1 MHTIAEAV
9 EELIKITSMYHLQAG
24 KTAKFVGYILLGD
37 KRKAKDL
44 WITMGDVRTHL
55 YDVFNSDIDDWINS

>member
-1 MHTIAEAV
+1 MQTIAEAV
-9 EELIKITSMYHLQAG
+9 EELIKITSMYQLNAG
-24 KTAKFVGYILLGD
+24 KTAKLVGYILLGD

-44 WITMGDVRTHL
+44 WMTMGDIRAHL